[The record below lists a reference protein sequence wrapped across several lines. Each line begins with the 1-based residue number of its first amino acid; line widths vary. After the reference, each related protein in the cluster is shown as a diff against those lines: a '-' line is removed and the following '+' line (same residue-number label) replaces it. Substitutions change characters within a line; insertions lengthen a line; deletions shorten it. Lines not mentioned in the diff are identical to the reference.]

1 MSIFQYSLRQFN
13 LDLCV
18 LSDHADSGTVVQ
30 AKAPFRYFEQVFKV
44 IGILFILLFAL
55 AAISVAIYRLQRAQ
69 SDVRADRAVAPP
81 TSGGLFDDYGH
92 DAQIVEGEGAE
103 SRRARL
109 LER

>member
-30 AKAPFRYFEQVFKV
+30 AKAPYGYFEQVFKV

-69 SDVRADRAVAPP
+69 SGVRAQRALAPP
-81 TSGGLFDDYGH
+81 ASGGLFDACGRK
-92 DAQIVEGEGAE
+92 AQIVEAE
-103 SRRARL
+103 AAEL
-109 LER
+109 